1 MPERVADHVD
11 RRPLPRQLSS
21 VGVPQTVSVHPAV
34 DPSPGGQAR
43 QQPPDIAAVDR
54 APGGGRARRQ
64 DLAVADR
71 LQTALALAIVMTAKE
86 KLRLVVEELSESEAS
101 EALDLI
107 VGRRGAHDALTQL
120 LESAPLD
127 DEPTTLEEEAGVR
140 EAREQLAR
148 GELISA
154 EQIRR
159 EFA

>member
-1 MPERVADHVD
+1 VGEHVAA
-11 RRPLPRQLSS
+11 L
-21 VGVPQTVSVHPAV
+21 
-34 DPSPGGQAR
+34 
-43 QQPPDIAAVDR
+43 AA
-54 APGGGRARRQ
+54 AG
-64 DLAVADR
+64 R
-71 LQTALALAIVMTAKE
+71 LQGALALAIVMTAKE
-86 KLRLVVEELSESEAS
+86 KLRLVVEELSEAEAS

-107 VGRRGAHDALTQL
+107 ARRRGSRDALTQL

-127 DEPTTLEEEAGVR
+127 EEPTTPEEEAGVR